1 MYLVGKHIS
10 FVYLFIMQL
19 GKKWLILLK
28 SEFAKEKD
36 KVEGRVLFMRLKME
50 QQEEE
55 QVQNYADWIFTA
67 GKCIYIFIK

>member
-1 MYLVGKHIS
+1 MFIFYNAIS
-10 FVYLFIMQL
+10 KKVIKFV
-19 GKKWLILLK
+19 K

-67 GKCIYIFIK
+67 GKCI